1 MQRQRKEIHTRKA
14 NMNKYI
20 RIQRGQTPV
29 LAAEFGVS
37 KQYVWYALHYVKN
50 GPTAVKIRKA
60 ALEMGGVYVESN
72 FVPTCQFEKTATG
85 FQQIFAD
92 DVRLIVDVKASTAE
106 ITHRGKSVARVDEV
120 TLDAWGALAMEA
132 QQLGQTGRIAIPVA

>member
-1 MQRQRKEIHTRKA
+1 
-14 NMNKYI
+14 MNKYI

-29 LAAEFGVS
+29 LAAEFSVS

-72 FVPTCQFEKTATG
+72 FVPTCQFEKTPTG

-106 ITHRGKSVARVDEV
+106 ITHRGKSVARVDEI

-132 QQLGQTGRIAIPVA
+132 QSLGLQGRINIPAA

>member
-1 MQRQRKEIHTRKA
+1 M
-14 NMNKYI
+14 
-20 RIQRGQTPV
+20 
-29 LAAEFGVS
+29 
-37 KQYVWYALHYVKN
+37 
-50 GPTAVKIRKA
+50 KIRKA

-72 FVPTCQFEKTATG
+72 FVPTCQFEKTPTG

-132 QQLGQTGRIAIPVA
+132 QNLGLNGRTEIPAA

>member
-1 MQRQRKEIHTRKA
+1 
-14 NMNKYI
+14 MNKYI
-20 RIQRGQTPV
+20 KIERGQKPI
-29 LAAEFGVS
+29 LADRFSVS
-37 KQYVWYALHYVKN
+37 KQYIWYALHYVKN

-72 FVPTCQFEKTATG
+72 FVPTCQFEKTAPG

-92 DVRLIVDVKASTAE
+92 DVRLTVDVMASTAE

-132 QQLGQTGRIAIPVA
+132 QNLGLNGRTEIPAA

>member
-1 MQRQRKEIHTRKA
+1 
-14 NMNKYI
+14 MNKYI
-20 RIQRGQTPV
+20 KIQRGQTPL
-29 LAAEFGVS
+29 LADQFGVS
-37 KQYVWYALHYVKN
+37 KQYIWYALHYVKN

-72 FVPTCQFEKTATG
+72 FVPTCQFEKTPTG

-132 QQLGQTGRIAIPVA
+132 QNLGLNGRTEIPAA

>member
-1 MQRQRKEIHTRKA
+1 
-14 NMNKYI
+14 MNKYI
-20 RIQRGQTPV
+20 KIERGQKPI
-29 LAAEFGVS
+29 LADRFSVS
-37 KQYVWYALHYVKN
+37 KQYIWYALHYVKN

-60 ALEMGGVYVESN
+60 ALDMGGVYVESN
-72 FVPTCQFEKTATG
+72 FVPTYQFEKTPTG

-132 QQLGQTGRIAIPVA
+132 QNLGLNGRTEIPAA

>member
-1 MQRQRKEIHTRKA
+1 
-14 NMNKYI
+14 MNKYI
-20 RIQRGQTPV
+20 KIERGRTPQ
-29 LAAEFGVS
+29 LAEQFGVS
-37 KQYVWYALHYVKN
+37 NQYVWYALHYVKN
-50 GPTAVKIRKA
+50 GPRAVEIRKA
-60 ALEMGGVYVESN
+60 ALETGGVYVESN
-72 FVPTCQFEKTATG
+72 FVPTCRCEKTPTG

>member
-1 MQRQRKEIHTRKA
+1 
-14 NMNKYI
+14 MNKYI
-20 RIQRGQTPV
+20 KIERGQKSL
-29 LAAEFGVS
+29 LADQFRVS
-37 KQYVWYALHYVKN
+37 KQYIWYALHYVKN

-60 ALEMGGVYVESN
+60 ALEIGGVYVESN
-72 FVPTCQFEKTATG
+72 CVPTCQFEKTPTG

-106 ITHRGKSVARVDEV
+106 ITHRGKSVARVDEI

-132 QQLGQTGRIAIPVA
+132 QSLGLQGRINIPAA